1 MPGSLVA
8 LAVILIRVGIRDIML
23 ADQPIRDST
32 IIQLPPPVPGGGTPG
47 GCIALILNRLRQPNQ

>member
-8 LAVILIRVGIRDIML
+8 LAVILVRVGIRDIML

-32 IIQLPPPVPGGGTPG
+32 IIQLPPPVPGVGMPG
-47 GCIALILNRLRQPNQ
+47 GCIALILNGLRQPNQ